1 MDLPASATGR
11 AAAYWQARL
20 DGFQAVDGFPADL
33 APAGEPAGIEL
44 ESVELP
50 DELVTRLHRISKGK
64 PGALYVLLVA
74 GLVGLLRRYART
86 EDVAVGLP
94 GRCAAGPQLLVL
106 RASAGG
112 TLRQLLPLLADAV
125 RDALT
130 HQDHLLDPQPQVA
143 ISLAGLHDEPA
154 PSARLHLR
162 AEQHPAGIRLAVH
175 YDADRYTADTA
186 RQVAGQLAILLT
198 AAAAEPDRPLADFE
212 LWTAEDE
219 RLLAASNATDQ
230 PLEPATLVS
239 WFGQQAAAAPDASAL
254 LIREEVVSFGE
265 LDRRSDALANLLCQ
279 QGIGRDELVAVLAD
293 RSVELLVALFGV
305 LKAGAGYLPIDPGY
319 PAARIDYLLTDSDA
333 KLVLAPGRLAELAG
347 ERPVLDLAELPAV
360 ARPIENQPP
369 EPGDLAYAIYTS
381 GSTGQPK
388 GVLVEHRSVVN
399 RLAWMQRAYPIGPGD
414 VLLQKTSICF
424 DVSVW
429 ELFWWSGTGAAL
441 ALLEPGA
448 EKDPAAIIAAIE
460 RHAVTVAHFVPSM
473 LTPFL
478 AHVERYG
485 EAARLASLRRVFT
498 SGEALT
504 PQQAGRFATL
514 FPDTELVNLYGPT
527 EATVD
532 VSHHRVQAGDR
543 RARVPIGRPI
553 DNLRAYLLD
562 PAGHRVP
569 IGLPGELH
577 LAGVGLAR
585 GYHRRPE
592 LTAERFPSGAGLGE
606 DRLYRTGDL
615 ARWLPD
621 GSLDYLGRIDRQLKI
636 RGFRVEPGE
645 IEECL
650 RSHPAVQNA
659 AVVDRT
665 DGWQTTLRGF
675 VIAEQPVTEAD
686 LKRYLRQRLPEH
698 LVPARIAQL
707 DRFPLTANGKLDRDE
722 LRRPGRRSGPSYL
735 APRDERERALAGI
748 WAQVLGLPRV
758 GVLDDFF
765 ALGGNSIHF
774 VEVLAQA
781 RTVGLSFTFQQLFQ
795 HHTIAGLIEHAVS
808 IEPDLPSEL
817 PDVPFG
823 LLDPADRQLVP
834 AGVTDGYPL
843 SLLQAGLIFQTEIT
857 GALGQYHDVLS
868 YLVAGRFDPA
878 AFTEAVRALTE
889 RHPILRTSY
898 RLTGYREFVQLVH
911 SEVPPPLFVDD
922 LRELTAGEQ
931 EAWHERWLAAEKRRH
946 FDWAA
951 GGLVTLHVQIL
962 AEDRYRYT
970 ISQHNSALDGWS
982 ISLLHTQLFA
992 LYEQFRDGLTPA
1004 GQPADHHLR
1013 TFLALERAAIDSAE
1027 SRDFWQRVLRDS
1039 SATRVPR
1046 SRADTGT
1053 SDFRVIMHDVALP
1066 AGLTGRVIGLADQ
1079 LSVPVKDVLLAAHV
1093 KVLGELAG
1101 ESSVLTGYEHS
1112 GRPELP
1118 GAQAALGLFLNTLPL
1133 RIELAGGSWAEL
1145 IGRVYQAELDLLP
1158 HRRYPMA
1165 RMKQDLGTQRQLFET
1180 TFNYTHFYLLKRL
1193 KQLPEFALLDLRVD
1207 SETEFVFRTEFS
1219 RHFFDDDLRLCLHYH
1234 EHLFE
1239 AEHIARIGEYFV
1251 SVLEQMAA
1259 EPAAPH
1265 AGRQLLAEPDRAG
1278 APGPA
1283 EQLRQPNVPV
1293 ESAGSSSVG
1302 GPIGEAE
1309 ITARIVAVWAEVL
1322 DLPAAEI
1329 EAGSD
1334 FFALGGNSLSALRV
1348 ALETDGLVTLTDLMR
1363 HPTLAELVRLTARR
1377 RQGRPDV
1384 LQLLSSTAAGTRCV
1398 LVCVPYPSGHP
1409 INFAPLAAELEE
1421 LTSDLA
1427 VYGLLAPGHDQGHP
1441 AEFTDVVGTAQLA
1454 ADELSGNDLP
1464 VLIWGH
1470 CGGAAVAVELARQL
1484 ESAGRDVR
1492 ALFIGSKLLPPIAE
1506 MQDNERMT
1514 WQWSD
1519 QQIIRYMVDET
1530 GYTDLDELEPAHA
1543 AFIATTFRHDVGGG
1557 YAYFIEALHRGDWQL
1572 STPLTFVVAADD
1584 RGLADYPDRYQ
1595 RWSLV
1600 APELRLRVIDSG
1612 GHYFV
1617 RTNPAATAG
1626 LVLAAWETSTLVDG
1640 IAR

>member
-1 MDLPASATGR
+1 M
-11 AAAYWQARL
+11 
-20 DGFQAVDGFPADL
+20 
-33 APAGEPAGIEL
+33 
-44 ESVELP
+44 
-50 DELVTRLHRISKGK
+50 
-64 PGALYVLLVA
+64 
-74 GLVGLLRRYART
+74 
-86 EDVAVGLP
+86 
-94 GRCAAGPQLLVL
+94 
-106 RASAGG
+106 
-112 TLRQLLPLLADAV
+112 
-125 RDALT
+125 
-130 HQDHLLDPQPQVA
+130 A

-154 PSARLHLR
+154 PDARLHLR

-175 YDADRYTADTA
+175 HDAGRYTADSA
-186 RQVAGQLAILLT
+186 RRIAGQLVTLLG
-198 AAAAEPDRPLADFE
+198 AAAAEPDRPLAELE
-212 LWTAEDE
+212 LWTDEDE
-219 RLLAASNATDQ
+219 RLLAASNTTEK
-230 PLEPATLVS
+230 PIESATLAS
-239 WFGQQAAAAPDASAL
+239 RFQQQAIADPTASAL
-254 LIREEVVSFGE
+254 LAGDRVVSFGE
-265 LDRRSDALANLLCQ
+265 LDERSDVLANALRQ
-279 QGIGRDELVAVLAD
+279 RGIGRDELVAVLAD
-293 RSVELLVALFGV
+293 RSVELLVALFAV

-319 PAARIDYLLTDSDA
+319 PAARIEYLLTDSGA

-347 ERPVLDLAELPAV
+347 DRPVLDLADPPV
-360 ARPIENQPP
+360 AIQPIENHQPTP
-369 EPGDLAYAIYTS
+369 DDLAYAIYTS

-399 RLAWMQRAYPIGPGD
+399 RLAWMQRAYPIGPRD

-441 ALLEPGA
+441 ALLEPGG
-448 EKDPAAIIAAIE
+448 EKDPAAIITAIE

-485 EAARLASLRRVFT
+485 EAGRLASLRRVFT

-504 PQQAGRFATL
+504 PQQAARFASL
-514 FPDTELVNLYGPT
+514 FPQAQLVNLYGPT

-532 VSHHRVQAGDR
+532 ASHHPVQAGDR

-569 IGLPGELH
+569 IGLPGELY

-592 LTAERFPSGAGLGE
+592 LTAERFPSGAELGE

-650 RSHPAVQNA
+650 RSHPAVRDA

-665 DGWQTTLRGF
+665 DGWQTSLRGF
-675 VIAEQPVTEAD
+675 VIADQPVTEAD
-686 LKRYLRQRLPEH
+686 LKRHLRQRLPEH

-707 DRFPLTANGKLDRDE
+707 DRFPLTVNGKLDRDE
-722 LRRPGRRSGPSYL
+722 LRRPRTRSGPGYL
-735 APRDERERALAGI
+735 APRDERELAMAGI
-748 WAQVLGLPRV
+748 WARVLGLPRV

-795 HHTIAGLIEHAVS
+795 HHTIAGLIEHAVPV
-808 IEPDLPSEL
+808 EPDAPSDL
-817 PDVPFG
+817 PDEPFG
-823 LLDPADRQLVP
+823 LLEPADRQLVP

-868 YLVAGRFDPA
+868 YLVAGRFDA
-878 AFTEAVRALTE
+878 TAFTEAVRALTG

-911 SEVPPPLFVDD
+911 ETVPPPLFIDD
-922 LRELTAGEQ
+922 LRDRSATEQ
-931 EAWHERWLAAEKRRH
+931 DAWHERWLAAEKRRH

-962 AEDRYRYT
+962 ADDRYRYT

-982 ISLLHTQLFA
+982 ISLLHTQLFE
-992 LYEQFRDGLTPA
+992 LYEQFRDGLTPEPV
-1004 GQPADHHLR
+1004 PADHHLR
-1013 TFLALERAAIDSAE
+1013 TFLALERAALESAE
-1027 SRDFWQRVLRDS
+1027 SRTFWQRVLQDS
-1039 SATRVPR
+1039 SSTKVPR

-1053 SDFRVIMHDVALP
+1053 SDFRVIMHDVQLP
-1066 AGLTGRVIGLADQ
+1066 AGLTGRVIALADQ

-1101 ESSVLTGYEHS
+1101 ESGVLTGYEHS

-1118 GAQAALGLFLNTLPL
+1118 GAQAALGLFLNTVPL

-1234 EHLFE
+1234 EHLFSPD
-1239 AEHIARIGEYFV
+1239 HIERIGGYFV

-1259 EPAAPH
+1259 APAAPH
-1265 AGRQLLAEPDRAG
+1265 AGRPLLAEPDRTGGLGPSG
-1278 APGPA
+1278 AM
-1283 EQLRQPNVPV
+1283 QPNAPV
-1293 ESAGSSSVG
+1293 EPTESRSTD
-1302 GPIGEAE
+1302 GPISEAE
-1309 ITARIVAVWAEVL
+1309 ITERIVAAWAEVL
-1322 DLPAAEI
+1322 DLSPCEI

-1363 HPTLAELVRLTARR
+1363 HSRLAELVRLTARR

-1441 AEFTDVVGTAQLA
+1441 AEFTDVAETAQLA
-1454 ADELSGNDLP
+1454 ADELSGTDLP

-1530 GYTDLDELEPAHA
+1530 GYTDLDELDPEHA
-1543 AFIATTFRHDVGGG
+1543 AFIATTFRHDVGRG
-1557 YAYFIEALHRGDWQL
+1557 YAYFIEALQRGDGQL
-1572 STPLTFVVAADD
+1572 STPLTFVVATDD
-1584 RGLADYPDRYQ
+1584 RGLVDYPDRYQ
-1595 RWSLV
+1595 RWSLL
-1600 APELRLRVIDSG
+1600 ASKLRLRVLEDG

-1626 LVLAAWETSTLVDG
+1626 LVLATWETSTAAAEAGV
-1640 IAR
+1640 AR